1 MGGAQSKKQPDLNEV
16 LAQMRMKGKMFHR
29 ESQKCL
35 KEKKTFVDKAKKCL
49 QQGNEEGARLFLESA
64 NNKDSESMKYL
75 KIANRLEALSAKVGG
90 NFKTQDVSDNLPQLM
105 NHLAGLT
112 PFLDDAAEKMPLD
125 LMYTKMAAFEQS
137 YDQMTVKGKMVS
149 EAIDNNLA
157 EKGSVANVVF
167 V

>member
-1 MGGAQSKKQPDLNEV
+1 MGGTQAKKQPDLNEV
-16 LAQMRMKGKMFHR
+16 LAQMRMKAKMFHR

-90 NFKTQDVSDNLPQLM
+90 NFKTQDV
-105 NHLAGLT
+105 
-112 PFLDDAAEKMPLD
+112 
-125 LMYTKMAAFEQS
+125 
-137 YDQMTVKGKMVS
+137 DQRDRS
-149 EAIDNNLA
+149 
-157 EKGSVANVVF
+157 
-167 V
+167 

>member
-1 MGGAQSKKQPDLNEV
+1 MGGTQAKKQPDLNDV

-90 NFKTQDVSDNLPQLM
+90 NFKTQDVSSL
-105 NHLAGLT
+105 
-112 PFLDDAAEKMPLD
+112 
-125 LMYTKMAAFEQS
+125 
-137 YDQMTVKGKMVS
+137 
-149 EAIDNNLA
+149 
-157 EKGSVANVVF
+157 
-167 V
+167 